1 MTPAA
6 PDVLVEPFVGMG
18 ALSFATMGA
27 KPPISWMGSKAGYTR
42 VLMELLGLSRH
53 NPPAAYIWGDV
64 GPNVA
69 ALATLAGAGGDARDV
84 AGWLMQSAVSF
95 GYVAGGSFNAGKAY
109 PGVWRGKNG
118 RADDL
123 RHPSDPPKVSGATEA
138 LPLPRAAEVAAII
151 RGWKDEEPRAL
162 WTRLKKQG
170 WPSLMPVEGG
180 RWLGP
185 QPVEEV
191 AGWLWV
197 ERRKIRGTEGFCPP
211 VQPTTAT
218 QHGGVAYTPESS
230 APALDALPARFPR
243 VACYQGTA
251 TRLVEQLPADL
262 SGVLVYADPP
272 YSGTTGYKFG
282 GCPREEVLRLALDLH
297 RRGATVAIS
306 EAVRLDRELGEGWT
320 AVQIDGE
327 RRGQKRTFSVQ
338 QHEWVTMNRRPAQVP
353 GQQQGLF
360 GGAR

>member
-1 MTPAA
+1 MA
-6 PDVLVEPFVGMG
+6 

-27 KPPISWMGSKAGYTR
+27 KPPISWMGSKAGYAR

-69 ALATLAGAGGDARDV
+69 ALATLAGARGDARDV
-84 AGWLMQSAVSF
+84 AGWLWV
-95 GYVAGGSFNAGKAY
+95 GGHENMHGSNLAPQYANPEGTADGSWKA
-109 PGVWRGKNG
+109 
-118 RADDL
+118 
-123 RHPSDPPKVSGATEA
+123 PPRDWLATRSQA

-162 WTRLKKQG
+162 WTRLKAAG
-170 WPSLMPVEGG
+170 WPSLMPPKGARWGQPIVG

-185 QPVEEV
+185 ARVEEV
-191 AGWLWV
+191 AGWLYRASGAFV
-197 ERRKIRGTEGFCPP
+197 SGDADGSPAVDKLVGTPKSEKVNMIRPLRDRLEDSVT
-211 VQPTTAT
+211 
-218 QHGGVAYTPESS
+218 
-230 APALDALPARFPR
+230 ALPSRWPR
-243 VACYQGTA
+243 VACYQGAA
-251 TRLVEQLPADL
+251 TRLVEQLPERLDNVVA
-262 SGVLVYADPP
+262 YCDPP
-272 YSGTTGYKFG
+272 YFGTTGYKFG
-282 GCPREEVLRLALDLH
+282 DCPREEVLRMALDLS

-338 QHEWVTMNRRPAQVP
+338 QHEWVTMNRPPVQVP

>member
-6 PDVLVEPFVGMG
+6 PDVLVEPFAGMA

-84 AGWLMQSAVSF
+84 AGWLWV
-95 GYVAGGSFNAGKAY
+95 GGHENPYGNDLKPQYANPEGTADGSWKA
-109 PGVWRGKNG
+109 
-118 RADDL
+118 
-123 RHPSDPPKVSGATEA
+123 PPRDWLATRSQA

-162 WTRLKKQG
+162 WTRLKAAG

-185 QPVEEV
+185 CDVEEV
-191 AGWLWV
+191 AGFLAHHV
-197 ERRKIRGTEGFCPP
+197 RTHPGGGGFIRPDHKMLTGSRAGDTF
-211 VQPTTAT
+211 
-218 QHGGVAYTPESS
+218 HRYLPEDP
-230 APALDALPARFPR
+230 APAIDALPARFPR

-251 TRLVEQLPADL
+251 TRLVEQLPERLDNVIAYL
-262 SGVLVYADPP
+262 DPP

-297 RRGATVAIS
+297 GRRATVAIS

-338 QHEWVTMNRRPAQVP
+338 QHEWVTMNRPPARAP
-353 GQQQGLF
+353 GQQIGLW
-360 GGAR
+360 GAR

>member
-1 MTPAA
+1 MTPAHNA
-6 PDVLVEPFVGMG
+6 PRLLVEPFCGMA
-18 ALSFATMGA
+18 ALSFGCMGA
-27 KPPISWMGSKAGYTR
+27 KPPISWMGGKAGYIR

-53 NPPAAYIWGDV
+53 HPPAAYIWGDV

-69 ALATLAGAGGDARDV
+69 ALACLSGAGGDARDV
-84 AGWLMQSAVSF
+84 AGWLTTCRRSWKGQPECGFLPRETIIGPKSHA
-95 GYVAGGSFNAGKAY
+95 GDWRYAPDAPAEDVA
-109 PGVWRGKNG
+109 P
-118 RADDL
+118 
-123 RHPSDPPKVSGATEA
+123 

-162 WTRLKKQG
+162 WTRLKAAG

-185 QPVEEV
+185 QSVEEV
-191 AGWLWV
+191 AGWFASSELAARGDPAAGYAGEQ
-197 ERRKIRGTEGFCPP
+197 ERYDAGKCWTKPNIRG
-211 VQPTTAT
+211 
-218 QHGGVAYTPESS
+218 VA
-230 APALDALPARFPR
+230 DAIDTLPARWPR

-251 TRLVEQLPADL
+251 TWLVEQLTERLDNVIAYL
-262 SGVLVYADPP
+262 DPP

-282 GCPREEVLRLALDLH
+282 DCPREEVLRLALDLH
-297 RRGATVAIS
+297 GRGATVAIS
-306 EAVRLDRELGEGWT
+306 EAVRLDRELGEGWH

>member
-1 MTPAA
+1 MA
-6 PDVLVEPFVGMG
+6 
-18 ALSFATMGA
+18 ALSFGCMGA
-27 KPPISWMGSKAGYTR
+27 VPPISWMGSKRGYSR

-69 ALATLAGAGGDARDV
+69 ALATLAGARGDARDV
-84 AGWLMQSAVSF
+84 AGRLFAA
-95 GYVAGGSFNAGKAY
+95 AGGY
-109 PGVWRGKNG
+109 RPGHPESGYNKDHCEARDKS
-118 RADDL
+118 
-123 RHPSDPPKVSGATEA
+123 HPSGANRALSDYLPEGVDP

-162 WTRLKKQG
+162 WTRLKAAG
-170 WPSLMPVEGG
+170 WPSLMPPKGSRWGQPIVG

-185 QPVEEV
+185 CEVGEV
-191 AGWLWV
+191 AGLLLCHIWQHPAGDKFAQSKAYPVHFKDDAGNVTGTWV
-197 ERRKIRGTEGFCPP
+197 
-211 VQPTTAT
+211 PTDAVKLS
-218 QHGGVAYTPESS
+218 HSV
-230 APALDALPARFPR
+230 DALPSRWPR

-251 TRLVEQLPADL
+251 TRLVEQLPERLDN
-262 SGVLVYADPP
+262 VIVYLDPP

-282 GCPREEVLRLALDLH
+282 GCPREEVLRMALDLSG
-297 RRGATVAIS
+297 RGATVAIS
-306 EAVRLDRELGEGWT
+306 EAVRLDRELGDGWT

-338 QHEWVTMNRRPAQVP
+338 QHEWVTMNQEPHHRP
-353 GQQQGLF
+353 GTQQGLF

>member
-1 MTPAA
+1 MTPAHNA
-6 PDVLVEPFVGMG
+6 PRLLVEPFAGMA
-18 ALSFATMGA
+18 ALSFATMGCA
-27 KPPISWMGSKAGYTR
+27 PPISWMGSKRGYTR

-53 NPPAAYIWGDV
+53 NPPAAYVWGDV

-69 ALATLAGAGGDARDV
+69 ALACLSGAGGDARDV
-84 AGWLMQSAVSF
+84 AGWLVCAGTAYKPGNPDSNRNHSDHAADAST
-95 GYVAGGSFNAGKAY
+95 VA
-109 PGVWRGKNG
+109 NG
-118 RADDL
+118 AQ
-123 RHPSDPPKVSGATEA
+123 A

-162 WTRLKKQG
+162 WTRLKAAG
-170 WPSLMPVEGG
+170 WPSLMPPKGARWGQPIVG

-218 QHGGVAYTPESS
+218 QHGGVAYTPESP
-230 APALDALPARFPR
+230 APALDALPSRWPR

-251 TRLVEQLPADL
+251 TRLVEQLPERLDNVIAYL
-262 SGVLVYADPP
+262 DPP

-282 GCPREEVLRLALDLH
+282 DCPREEVLRLALDLH
-297 RRGATVAIS
+297 GRGATVAIS

-338 QHEWVTMNRRPAQVP
+338 QSEWVTMNRRPARVP
-353 GQQQGLF
+353 GQQIGLW
-360 GGAR
+360 GAR

>member
-1 MTPAA
+1 MA
-6 PDVLVEPFVGMG
+6 
-18 ALSFATMGA
+18 ALSFGCMGA
-27 KPPISWMGSKAGYTR
+27 VPPISWMGSKRGYSR

-69 ALATLAGAGGDARDV
+69 ALATLAGARGDARDV
-84 AGWLMQSAVSF
+84 AGRLFAA
-95 GYVAGGSFNAGKAY
+95 AGGY
-109 PGVWRGKNG
+109 RPGHPESGYNKDHCEARDKS
-118 RADDL
+118 
-123 RHPSDPPKVSGATEA
+123 HPSGANRALSDYLPEGVDP

-162 WTRLKKQG
+162 WTRLKAAG
-170 WPSLMPVEGG
+170 WPSLMPPKGMRWGQPIVG

-185 QPVEEV
+185 CEVGEV
-191 AGWLWV
+191 AGYIMKSTWSY
-197 ERRKIRGTEGFCPP
+197 EAGNAATGFCGPGDRR
-211 VQPTTAT
+211 QDTSA
-218 QHGGVAYTPESS
+218 VAVAVAVDRIGS
-230 APALDALPARFPR
+230 ARWPR

-251 TRLVEQLPADL
+251 TRLVEQLPERLDNVIAYL
-262 SGVLVYADPP
+262 DPP

-282 GCPREEVLRLALDLH
+282 DCPRSEVLRMALDLS

-306 EAVRLDRELGEGWT
+306 EAVRLDRELGAGWT

-327 RRGQKRTFSVQ
+327 RKGQKRTFSVQ
-338 QHEWVTMNRRPAQVP
+338 QSEWVTMNRPPVQAP